1 MSKSIQLFA
10 VAALAL
16 SLFSSKV
23 EAADFSFSFTWG
35 DIKRCNSGNPNTV
48 FNPKFVLKNLPAGT
62 SQVQFRLKDLNAPG
76 YNHGGGKVSITKS
89 GIVPSDAFKYK
100 SPCPPGGQHTYEW
113 TAIARDANGKKLA
126 TARAQRKY
134 PE

>member
-1 MSKSIQLFA
+1 MRKSVQLFA
-10 VAALAL
+10 VASLAL
-16 SLFSSKV
+16 SLMSSKAV
-23 EAADFSFSFTWG
+23 AADFSFSFSWG
-35 DIKRCNSGNPNTV
+35 DIKRCTSGNPNTV
-48 FNPKFVLKNLPAGT
+48 FNPKFVIKNLPAGT
-62 SQVQFRLKDLNAPG
+62 SQVQFRLKDLNAPS
-76 YNHGGGKVSITKS
+76 YNHGGGRVSITNS
-89 GIVPSDAFKYK
+89 GTVPSNVFKYK